1 MDQLCFP
8 NAKVLT
14 ATKKKRIP
22 NGGFR
27 KKDLHILYFNI
38 NSLFAKIDKIRF
50 IEKQSYA
57 SMIEISECTL
67 CTSILCSEVDI
78 EYYHQVIKGHSKRV
92 AGFTCYIRKSLFH
105 NHKSSFCCR
114 TERIFTDI
122 FCLNQKHVC

>member
-1 MDQLCFP
+1 MLSEC
-8 NAKVLT
+8 
-14 ATKKKRIP
+14 KRFDCYREKEDSKWS
-22 NGGFR
+22 FR

-38 NSLFAKIDKIRF
+38 SSLFAKIDKIRF

-92 AGFTCYIRKSLFH
+92 AGFTCYIRKSLFD
-105 NHKSSFCCR
+105 NLSQLFAVELKEFLQ
-114 TERIFTDI
+114 TF
-122 FCLNQKHVC
+122 FA